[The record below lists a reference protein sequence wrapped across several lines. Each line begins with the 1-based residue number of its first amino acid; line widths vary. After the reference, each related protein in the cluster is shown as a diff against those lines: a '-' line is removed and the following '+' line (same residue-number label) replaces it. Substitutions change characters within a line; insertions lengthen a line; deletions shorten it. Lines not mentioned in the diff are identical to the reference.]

1 MGTGRAMVARGAIIL
16 IQHGIPDRFRTS
28 VPLEP
33 ASVCWNL
40 MSLTGGS
47 GFAAYRQTG
56 QLAEEGEA
64 IKRASWKAAMQYN
77 QQWATEHLEFVPFSI
92 EASGV
97 WGPAATRF
105 FAEAAFYNHYN
116 NRDID
121 RYHWSSEK
129 FLSLWRTKFSVLMAR
144 ERGRIGADAALG
156 DIPKRLWAHAFDEM
170 DDGPAR

>member
-1 MGTGRAMVARGAIIL
+1 MR
-16 IQHGIPDRFRTS
+16 
-28 VPLEP
+28 
-33 ASVCWNL
+33 
-40 MSLTGGS
+40 SLTPS
-47 GFAAYRQTG
+47 NRERFFAA
-56 QLAEEGEA
+56 
-64 IKRASWKAAMQYN
+64 
-77 QQWATEHLEFVPFSI
+77 
-92 EASGV
+92 
-97 WGPAATRF
+97 AATRF

>member
-1 MGTGRAMVARGAIIL
+1 MKAGTPPAGVLDSRFNFRAISPEEVAQRG
-16 IQHGIPDRFRTS
+16 
-28 VPLEP
+28 
-33 ASVCWNL
+33 
-40 MSLTGGS
+40 
-47 GFAAYRQTG
+47 
-56 QLAEEGEA
+56 
-64 IKRASWKAAMQYN
+64 
-77 QQWATEHLEFVPFSI
+77 
-92 EASGV
+92 GV

>member
-1 MGTGRAMVARGAIIL
+1 MCGSLAMVAPCREGFDA
-16 IQHGIPDRFRTS
+16 HGSIVCGSAMVAPSQPDERVFK
-28 VPLEP
+28 PE
-33 ASVCWNL
+33 
-40 MSLTGGS
+40 
-47 GFAAYRQTG
+47 
-56 QLAEEGEA
+56 
-64 IKRASWKAAMQYN
+64 
-77 QQWATEHLEFVPFSI
+77 
-92 EASGV
+92 
-97 WGPAATRF
+97 
-105 FAEAAFYNHYN
+105 EAAFYNHYN

>member
-1 MGTGRAMVARGAIIL
+1 
-16 IQHGIPDRFRTS
+16 
-28 VPLEP
+28 
-33 ASVCWNL
+33 
-40 MSLTGGS
+40 
-47 GFAAYRQTG
+47 
-56 QLAEEGEA
+56 
-64 IKRASWKAAMQYN
+64 MQYN
-77 QQWATEHLEFVPFSI
+77 QQWAAEQLEFVPFSI

-156 DIPKRLWAHAFDEM
+156 DIPKRLWAHAFDEN

>member
-1 MGTGRAMVARGAIIL
+1 MGCGALRQRG
-16 IQHGIPDRFRTS
+16 
-28 VPLEP
+28 
-33 ASVCWNL
+33 
-40 MSLTGGS
+40 SL
-47 GFAAYRQTG
+47 R
-56 QLAEEGEA
+56 
-64 IKRASWKAAMQYN
+64 KRRS
-77 QQWATEHLEFVPFSI
+77 TI
-92 EASGV
+92 
-97 WGPAATRF
+97 
-105 FAEAAFYNHYN
+105 NHYN

>member
-1 MGTGRAMVARGAIIL
+1 MDVVVWA
-16 IQHGIPDRFRTS
+16 
-28 VPLEP
+28 
-33 ASVCWNL
+33 
-40 MSLTGGS
+40 
-47 GFAAYRQTG
+47 
-56 QLAEEGEA
+56 
-64 IKRASWKAAMQYN
+64 KRR
-77 QQWATEHLEFVPFSI
+77 
-92 EASGV
+92 V
-97 WGPAATRF
+97 WGLAATRF

>member
-1 MGTGRAMVARGAIIL
+1 MGFWRVST
-16 IQHGIPDRFRTS
+16 
-28 VPLEP
+28 
-33 ASVCWNL
+33 
-40 MSLTGGS
+40 
-47 GFAAYRQTG
+47 
-56 QLAEEGEA
+56 QL
-64 IKRASWKAAMQYN
+64 
-77 QQWATEHLEFVPFSI
+77 HVL
-92 EASGV
+92 V
-97 WGPAATRF
+97 WI
-105 FAEAAFYNHYN
+105 N